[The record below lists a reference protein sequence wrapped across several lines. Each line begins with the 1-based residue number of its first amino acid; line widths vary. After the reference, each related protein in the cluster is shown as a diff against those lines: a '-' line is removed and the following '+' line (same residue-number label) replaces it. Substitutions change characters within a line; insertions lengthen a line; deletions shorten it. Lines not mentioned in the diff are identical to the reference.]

1 LLTST
6 YILASIVAVASS
18 LTFPNIESITKIT
31 SSIQIGLFLTPL
43 CFPAL
48 LQIQAS
54 WFWSNSS

>member
-1 LLTST
+1 V
-6 YILASIVAVASS
+6 SIVAVPSS